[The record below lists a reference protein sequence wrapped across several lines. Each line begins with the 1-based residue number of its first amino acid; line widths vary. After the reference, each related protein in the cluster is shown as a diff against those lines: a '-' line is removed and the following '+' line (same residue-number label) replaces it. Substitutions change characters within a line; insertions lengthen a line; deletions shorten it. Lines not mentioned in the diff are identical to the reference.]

1 MNRAALITVP
11 ALVLV
16 ACSASVEST
25 DCTLPAADGT
35 RVIEYSP
42 VTAAERTERL
52 QLERD
57 LGLTGAFDTPFY
69 RPRAIALA
77 PNGDIFVL
85 DEGNDRI
92 VVFDRDGSPLRQFGR
107 AGQGPDEFQD
117 PDAIAVVGGTVV
129 VHQGRQRRIGVFSV
143 EGAQLVDHVLE
154 DNLGWGGMIGF
165 EDALIVV
172 NARGTPLPIRPGQG
186 VPRTPWVVGVYAPDG
201 SERTRVVEA
210 EDMAR
215 ARYLTEDTTG
225 LFPIAAPHPKAA
237 LAPDGRVHATC
248 GGEYEI
254 LAFEP
259 TGRSARWRLRV
270 GAVPQS
276 VTEALKDQVT
286 ARRRAPVYGLE
297 RSPGLGRAGRRS
309 GLPHRVGS
317 GERGGGRGLLPG
329 GHGTVA
335 TSLRSSPSSS

>member
-107 AGQGPDEFQD
+107 AGQGPGEFQD